1 VSPLESALR
10 ARGVALAQVEPGANV
25 PEVFSDARAEHLAT
39 RRAAGLFDFSF
50 MGLCEFAGGG
60 GLSVLQRLQT
70 RNAAR
75 LAPGQL
81 CYTLL
86 LQEDGSVLTD
96 ATLWRVSGD
105 RFWLFAGRRS
115 DIARIEGLNHA
126 AGRSGESAVLALQ
139 GPASGVILARLAGE
153 AFVRALHYFRF
164 AQARV
169 AGLDAVVGRL
179 GYSGELGYEL
189 VIPGADAPA
198 LWDALLEAGHADGLL
213 ECGFTAA
220 DSLRIESG
228 YVLFGHEIDQR
239 ADPYELRLG
248 RLVEFDGRDFRGVHA
263 LAGRRHA
270 ASARKLCALELA
282 DGGPVP
288 SARTYLPRTLV
299 TGECDSP
306 VFRRRLALGFV
317 AAADA
322 SPGTRVALGDGRRAR
337 VVRLPV
343 YDPCRRLPRAMP
355 L

>member
-1 VSPLESALR
+1 MSPLERAFR
-10 ARGVALAQVEPGANV
+10 ARAVALSGIEPGASV
-25 PEVFSDARAEHLAT
+25 PDVFSDARAEHLAT

-50 MGLCEFAGGG
+50 MGLCELAGEG
-60 GLSVLQRLQT
+60 GLDVLQRLQT

-75 LAPGQL
+75 LVPGQL

-86 LQEDGSVLTD
+86 LQEDGSVLSD

-115 DIARIEGLNHA
+115 DIARIPGLSPA
-126 AGRSGESAVLALQ
+126 ADRSGECAVLALQ

-153 AFVRALHYFRF
+153 ACVRGLRYFRF
-164 AQARV
+164 APASV

-189 VIPGADAPA
+189 VLPAADAPA
-198 LWDALLEAGHADGLL
+198 LWNALREAGRSHGLL

-239 ADPYELRLG
+239 ADPYELGLG
-248 RLVEFDGRDFRGVHA
+248 RLVEFDGRDFQGAHA
-263 LAGRRHA
+263 LARRRHA
-270 ASARKLCALELA
+270 APARKLCALELA
-282 DGGPVP
+282 DDYP
-288 SARTYLPRTLV
+288 ALTHLPRAQV
-299 TGECDSP
+299 TSECDSP

-322 SPGTRVALGDGRRAR
+322 DPGTRVALEDGRRAR
-337 VVRLPV
+337 LVRLPA
-343 YDPCRRLPRAMP
+343 YDPCRRLPRAKP